1 MRGEN
6 MAEEKKNDEVQEETK
21 DVKEETKQP
30 EASPEKEEKP
40 QEEKK
45 ADQDQEIAD
54 LKEEA
59 NKWKTEYYKVFA
71 DMQNTQKR
79 LTKEFD
85 NTKKFMMQNFI
96 EDLLPVVDN
105 FERSLASEANDES
118 LKNFLKGYQMIHDQ
132 LMNILE
138 KNGVKAIEAKVGDD
152 FDPNLHQAI
161 MTEKVDG
168 MEPNK
173 ITEELQKGYMLKD
186 RVIRATL
193 VKVSE

>member
-1 MRGEN
+1 MMMRGET
-6 MAEEKKNDEVQEETK
+6 MAEEKKQEE
-21 DVKEETKQP
+21 VKEETETK
-30 EASPEKEEKP
+30 ETETAETSNEDTEKTD
-40 QEEKK
+40 QEVDK
-45 ADQDQEIAD
+45 DQEIAD

-85 NTKKFMMQNFI
+85 NTKKFVMQSFI

-161 MTEKVDG
+161 MTEEVEG

-193 VKVSE
+193 VKVSK